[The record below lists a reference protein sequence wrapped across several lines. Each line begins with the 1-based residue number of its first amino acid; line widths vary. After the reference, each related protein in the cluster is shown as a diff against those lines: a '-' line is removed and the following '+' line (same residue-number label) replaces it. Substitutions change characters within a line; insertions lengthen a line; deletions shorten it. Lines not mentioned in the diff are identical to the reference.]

1 MNFKQDGNE
10 AVILSAAR
18 TPSGRFQGSL
28 SAISAP
34 RLGAIVV
41 KAAVERARIPDPEE
55 INEVLMGNVV
65 SAGLGQAPARQA
77 AIFAGLPVSVGAT
90 AVNKVCGSG
99 LKTVMLAA
107 QSIRAG
113 DGDLFVAG
121 GMENMSQAPFLV
133 DGRTGALRF
142 GNAQLRDSLLCDGL
156 WDPFEDWGMGNAAEF
171 IAEKF
176 DISREAMDEYAFRSH
191 QKAIA
196 AIDDGKFE
204 AEIVPVEVK
213 GRKGK
218 VTLFDTDETPRRDTS
233 TEALAKLK
241 PAFQVDGKVTAGNA
255 PGLNEGAAALVV
267 ASRVKAERMGCTPL
281 AKIIGY
287 AQAAVEPK
295 YLFNAPAIAI
305 PRLLDKIGWQLSDA
319 DLVELNEA
327 FAAQVLA
334 NGAALKEMGW
344 DWSKVNVNGG
354 AIALGHPIGAS
365 GARVLTTLIYALQ
378 GRGLKR
384 GIVALCLGGAE
395 AVAMAVELQ
404 D

>member
-28 SAISAP
+28 SAIPAP
-34 RLGAIVV
+34 RLGAIVI

-77 AIFAGLPVSVGAT
+77 AIFAGLPVTVGAT

-113 DGDLFVAG
+113 DGDLFVTG
-121 GMENMSQAPFLV
+121 GMENMSQAPF
-133 DGRTGALRF
+133 
-142 GNAQLRDSLLCDGL
+142 DGL

-171 IAEKF
+171 IAEEF

-196 AIDDGKFE
+196 AIDNGKFE

-213 GRKGK
+213 GRKGM
-218 VTLFDTDETPRRDTS
+218 VTLFDTDETPRSDTS
-233 TEALAKLK
+233 IEALARLN
-241 PAFQVDGKVTAGNA
+241 PAFQKDGKVTAGNA

-267 ASRVKAERMGCTPL
+267 ASRAKTEKMGCIPL
-281 AKIIGY
+281 ARIIGY

-334 NGAALKEMGW
+334 NGAALKDMGW

-378 GRGLKR
+378 DRGLKR

-395 AVAMAVELQ
+395 AVAMAVELE